1 MCIQRE
7 RTKRKRSKMLIEF
20 NVTLLACSF
29 LYTVQYIL
37 IFPISLLIVFY
48 HLILERQGPSWY
60 IFTFIKKTKSVN
72 TRMGI
77 RRIEL
82 ASFPATKL
90 LYDHVNESFEVSVFL
105 NCKMRMCSF
114 YTFHRVIG
122 RIKWD
127 NLNLIFMFN
136 NQKTLYA
143 CTQKKWKLW
152 PKRYQ
157 MINSTQHSK
166 KPRKASQFIFS
177 TQRSI

>member
-1 MCIQRE
+1 
-7 RTKRKRSKMLIEF
+7 MLIEF

-77 RRIEL
+77 RRLEL

-90 LYDHVNESFEVSVFL
+90 LYDHVNESIEVSF
-105 NCKMRMCSF
+105 
-114 YTFHRVIG
+114 
-122 RIKWD
+122 
-127 NLNLIFMFN
+127 
-136 NQKTLYA
+136 
-143 CTQKKWKLW
+143 
-152 PKRYQ
+152 
-157 MINSTQHSK
+157 
-166 KPRKASQFIFS
+166 SQL
-177 TQRSI
+177 